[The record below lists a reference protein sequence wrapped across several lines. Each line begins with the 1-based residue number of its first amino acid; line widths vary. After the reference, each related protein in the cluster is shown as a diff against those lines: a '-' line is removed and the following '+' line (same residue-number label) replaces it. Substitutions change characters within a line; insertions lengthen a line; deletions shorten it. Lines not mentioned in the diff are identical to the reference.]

1 MATKLN
7 NEKDPAEK
15 LDDFAKSIPNLKAWA
30 DGIMKNVQGLQ
41 KSQPKVTEKRTCKIG
56 KVTIKVSL
64 CDNGAIAI
72 EFPDQKTAE
81 KYFFEHFKPI
91 K

>member
-7 NEKDPAEK
+7 EETDAAEK
-15 LDDFAKSIPNLKAWA
+15 LNDFAKSIPNMKSWA
-30 DGIMKNVQGLQ
+30 DDIMKNVQKLQ
-41 KSQPKVTEKRTCKIG
+41 MSQPKVIEKRTCKIG
-56 KVTIKVSL
+56 KVTIKASL

-72 EFPDQKTAE
+72 EFPDQKSAE
-81 KYFFEHFKPI
+81 KFFFDQFKPI